1 MKVKTIETYGEGEP
15 TSVEEF
21 VGKSLEG
28 DVYDSNRTERITYN
42 CAEALAR
49 LCDVLADKGILS
61 LREVVYIA
69 NGYKNYDM
77 LEKLE

>member
-1 MKVKTIETYGEGEP
+1 MKVKTIETYGEGEI
-15 TSVEEF
+15 TSIEEF
-21 VGKSLEG
+21 VGKALEG
-28 DVYDSNRTERITYN
+28 DLYASFSTERMTHK

-69 NGYKNYDM
+69 KGYKNYAM
-77 LEKLE
+77 LEEIE